1 MKCFSDLSYTSPFD
15 PYTPP
20 LPPLPSSPHTHT
32 QIIQVEAIMDTIPEL
47 NETYTITLLP
57 PTTLGRLAT
66 IDTIATITILANQD
80 PYGVLEISANK

>member
-1 MKCFSDLSYTSPFD
+1 
-15 PYTPP
+15 
-20 LPPLPSSPHTHT
+20 
-32 QIIQVEAIMDTIPEL
+32 MDTIPEL

-80 PYGVLEISANK
+80 PYGVLEISANKWDI